1 LDEYD
6 NETDDSSYGSIKFGK
21 GNFTTSS
28 GSTLIREENTV
39 SAPVNKGAKTLIDDI
54 TDIFGT
60 SSGSTQK
67 GNDMGI
73 FGGID
78 LTQGGGNVIGLDN
91 NLATTFNQGAN
102 KSNPNDLLSSLGAV
116 RKIISIIFNNF
127 SFQYF
132 LDLFR
137 YFYEYSHHWNE
148 Q

>member
-1 LDEYD
+1 MDEYE

-21 GNFTTSS
+21 GNFTASSATS
-28 GSTLIREENTV
+28 LIREENTV
-39 SAPVNKGAKTLIDDI
+39 TAPVNKGTKTLIDDI

-67 GNDMGI
+67 GNDMGL

-91 NLATTFNQGAN
+91 NFGATINQGVN

-116 RKIISIIFNNF
+116 RK
-127 SFQYF
+127 
-132 LDLFR
+132 
-137 YFYEYSHHWNE
+137 
-148 Q
+148 